1 VSTTSHHR
9 EAQRL
14 LIKPFARRRRG
25 ARIGGVSS
33 VSLGSWSAAPIAA
46 NRAAF
51 LVPDEVAYFNTASL
65 APMLRSVRAAG
76 AAALEQRAR
85 PWDIAD
91 DDWFTAVERLR
102 RLVGR
107 LFGDADGVALVPATS
122 YGFATAA
129 ANLPVPAGSAIIV
142 LAGEYPSGIYT
153 WRRHATR
160 HGARILTVAVED
172 GQDWTEAVLAAIG
185 DATSVVSVPQV
196 HWTDGAW
203 LDLVRVARRAH
214 DVGAALVIDASQSL
228 GVVPLD
234 VSVLQPDFVVS
245 VGYKWLLG
253 PFGRGYLWVAPAHRD
268 GQPIEENW
276 IARKDAEQFASLVD
290 YRDEYQAGARRFDQG
305 ARTLFELTPM
315 AIAAMT
321 QILEWQVEH
330 IAASLS
336 AITARIESRL
346 TGLGLDS
353 PTRQRG
359 PHLLG
364 LPLPVGTAEHV
375 TSTLADRGV
384 YAAVRGPALR
394 ISPHLHTNDEDI
406 DRLVDALAAAL

>member
-1 VSTTSHHR
+1 
-9 EAQRL
+9 
-14 LIKPFARRRRG
+14 
-25 ARIGGVSS
+25 VSS
-33 VSLGSWSAAPIAA
+33 ALPGSWSAARIAPD
-46 NRAAF
+46 RTAF

-76 AAALEQRAR
+76 AAALDQRAR

-91 DDWFTAVERLR
+91 EDWFTAVERLR
-102 RLVGR
+102 RLAGR
-107 LFGDADGVALVPATS
+107 LFGDADGDGVALVPATS

-129 ANLPVPAGSAIIV
+129 ANLPVPGNSAIVV
-142 LAGEYPSGIYT
+142 LAGEYPSGVYT
-153 WRRHATR
+153 WRGHASR
-160 HGARILTVAVED
+160 YGARIVTVAVEN
-172 GQDWTEAVLAAIG
+172 GQEWTDAVLAAIT

-203 LDLVRVARRAH
+203 LDLAAVACRAH

-228 GVVPLD
+228 GAVPLD
-234 VSVLQPDFVVS
+234 VSALRPDFVVS

-268 GQPIEENW
+268 GRPIEENW
-276 IARKDAEQFASLVD
+276 IARTNAEQFDRLID
-290 YRDEYQAGARRFDQG
+290 YCDEYQAGARRFDQG

-315 AIAAMT
+315 AVAALT
-321 QILEWQVEH
+321 QILDWQVERV
-330 IAASLS
+330 AASLS
-336 AITARIESRL
+336 ALTARIESGL
-346 TGLGLDS
+346 TGLGLDR

-364 LPLPVGTAEHV
+364 LPLPVGAAEHV
-375 TSTLADRGV
+375 TRTLADRGV

-394 ISPHLHTNDEDI
+394 ISPHLHTNDQDI
-406 DRLVDALAAAL
+406 DRLIDALAAAL